1 MSDATRPAAPPAI
14 QFENVTLHRGGT
26 LILDG
31 VSGRIGGGETVA
43 LLGANGSGKTTL
55 SRVMLGQMWPSEG
68 VVHVLG
74 ERLGRTELR
83 KLRRRIGVVNG
94 ATDLGPGELRRTG
107 AIVDARLDAVSA
119 VCTGFF
125 ATVSQF
131 EKPTEE
137 QRDAAAE
144 LLRIVGLGHRLSHP
158 LLKLSTGEQRRAVL
172 ARALVT
178 KPELVILDEPT
189 AGLDLPGR
197 EQLLA
202 ALADLRAARP
212 RPTILLITHHVE
224 EIPGDAERVWLMQ
237 AGRLTHDGPP
247 AEVLQNDALSA
258 AFGCDVRVSHDHG
271 RYWVQVAANPWA
283 GARAAVGT

>member
-1 MSDATRPAAPPAI
+1 MSHSPRPDAPPAV
-14 QFENVTLHRGGT
+14 QLEGVTLHRGGT
-26 LILDG
+26 RILDG
-31 VSGRIGGGETVA
+31 VSGRIEAGETVA
-43 LLGANGSGKTTL
+43 LLGANGCGKTTL
-55 SRVMLGQMWPSEG
+55 SRVTLGQMWPSEG

-94 ATDLGPGELRRTG
+94 ATDLGPGELRRPG
-107 AIVDARLDAVSA
+107 SIVDARLDAVAA

-131 EKPTEE
+131 EKPTDD
-137 QRDAAAE
+137 QRETAAE
-144 LLRIVGLGHRLSHP
+144 LLRVVGLGHRLSHP
-158 LLKLSTGEQRRAVL
+158 LMTLSTGEQRRAVL

-178 KPELVILDEPT
+178 RPELVILDEPT

-224 EIPGDAERVWLMQ
+224 EIPGDADRVWLMR
-237 AGRLTHDGPP
+237 AGRIVEDGAP
-247 AEVLQNDALSA
+247 AETLTNDALSA
-258 AFGCDVRVSHDHG
+258 AFGCDVRVSHEHG
-271 RYWVQVAANPWA
+271 RYWVQVAANPW
-283 GARAAVGT
+283 GDPGRSLGD